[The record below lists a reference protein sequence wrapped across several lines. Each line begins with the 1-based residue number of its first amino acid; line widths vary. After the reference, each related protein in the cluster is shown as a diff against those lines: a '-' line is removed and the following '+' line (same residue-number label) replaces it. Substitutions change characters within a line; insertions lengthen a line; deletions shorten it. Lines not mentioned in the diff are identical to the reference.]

1 MLLAHLH
8 RLKQALRGRA
18 FCLEKRPLV
27 LCSAPTPWVQR
38 WIKLLSEHIYRSTS
52 SVYLFIWAHR
62 FCRRG
67 LRRKQGRDQP
77 TDDQLGVRMGEG
89 RDPRQRRGAGG
100 NKHAFHGISS
110 QVHFFSFCSVI
121 SVIFLS
127 LHIYNI
133 DVCLSSWFLTLEGVG
148 SVLAYSGSEQGC
160 PKGSFLVRRLFGLVP
175 CPVARHPGSR

>member
-1 MLLAHLH
+1 MASQHPSAFVWPPAGRSECMLLAHLH

-110 QVHFFSFCSVI
+110 QVHFFFSF
-121 SVIFLS
+121 F
-127 LHIYNI
+127 
-133 DVCLSSWFLTLEGVG
+133 
-148 SVLAYSGSEQGC
+148 SVLLFLFFFSLSIYITSTFVCHLGS
-160 PKGSFLVRRLFGLVP
+160 
-175 CPVARHPGSR
+175 